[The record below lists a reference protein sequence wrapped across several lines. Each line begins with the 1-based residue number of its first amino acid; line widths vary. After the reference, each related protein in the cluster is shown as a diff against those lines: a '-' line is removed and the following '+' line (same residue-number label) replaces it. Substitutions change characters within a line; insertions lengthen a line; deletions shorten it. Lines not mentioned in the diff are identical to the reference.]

1 MELNSINAPEKPRES
16 TVRIRRDHVLGYAGD
31 LTTERSNPGAV
42 AANAKVLID
51 WVETGDAAEQ
61 DARYRSLFRASNNR
75 DFDRDPDDD
84 PALLIAEAEVFYA
97 FLKAA

>member
-1 MELNSINAPEKPRES
+1 MDSNPINTPEEPRES

-31 LTTERSNPGAV
+31 LSTERSNPVAV

-61 DARYRSLFRASNNR
+61 YARYRSLSRASHNR
-75 DFDRDPDDD
+75 EFDRTPDDD